1 MAKHGI
7 PYQGSKSKLAE
18 RIVDLLPSATHL
30 YDLFAGGCAV
40 THCALQS
47 GKWQTVHF
55 NDISDSVVL
64 FKNCLEGNIP
74 DGSEWISR
82 EEFYKR
88 KDSDPYVR
96 LIWSFSN
103 NQRDYLYSR
112 RIEPYKKAVHEM
124 IYAKTPRERRLK
136 FKEVC
141 RLMPTVT
148 ERQSKDHESSE
159 RAAALN
165 SLKMGGVQPAPITIS
180 VRETIHRLQHNE
192 RAEGGAM
199 SMPPF
204 LGGEYEMSMKDY
216 RDVEMLPDS
225 VIYCDIPYR
234 NTREYRNDTFCHEDF
249 YEWALKQTTPLFI
262 SEYSMPEPDFVCVAE
277 FERVSTFSATNN
289 SLRKVECIF
298 RPRWQ
303 VDAK

>member
-1 MAKHGI
+1 MGKYGL
-7 PYQGSKSKLAE
+7 PFQGSKSKLAE

-30 YDLFAGGCAV
+30 YDLFAGGCAL
-40 THCALQS
+40 THCALES
-47 GKWQTVHF
+47 GKWETVHF

-64 FKNCLEGNIP
+64 FKDCLEGNIH

-82 EEFYKR
+82 EEFYRR
-88 KDSDPYVR
+88 KDADPYVR
-96 LIWSFSN
+96 LIWSFGN

-112 RIEPYKKAVHEM
+112 QIEPYKKAVHEM

-136 FKEVC
+136 FREVC

-148 ERQSKDHESSE
+148 ERQSIDHESSE

-165 SLKMGGVQPAPITIS
+165 SLKIGWGYKQIQHQERQEALC
-180 VRETIHRLQHNE
+180 RLSNSE
-192 RAEGGAM
+192 KAEGGAM

-204 LGGEYEMSMKDY
+204 LGGGYEMSMEDY
-216 RDVEMLPDS
+216 RDVEILPDS

-234 NTREYRNDTFCHEDF
+234 NTREYRNDKFDHEAF
-249 YEWALKQTTPLFI
+249 YAWALNQTTPLFI
-262 SEYSMPEPDFVCVAE
+262 SEYWMPEEEFVCVAE

-289 SLRKVECIF
+289 SLRKTERIF
-298 RPRWQ
+298 RPRTQ
-303 VDAK
+303 L